1 MPCEGSRSLR
11 VEQITRGAKDGIA
24 AMEGGSEMKSLIMQR
39 TKLPSALLLVLL
51 LHMCLALLLAHSQAA
66 AASGPAQEGKKLFT
80 EKCTACH
87 TIGKGKLIGP
97 DLSGVTARRE
107 ESWLKRQIKEPQRMI
122 AEKDP
127 IVMEL
132 LKESNNVPMVPLGL
146 NDAEVEA
153 VIAYLKSTEQQASV
167 ATGLPSQYMPTV
179 IISIVVLLGLTLI
192 GLRAGTKKVNVG

>member
-1 MPCEGSRSLR
+1 MKRRELR
-11 VEQITRGAKDGIA
+11 PV
-24 AMEGGSEMKSLIMQR
+24 
-39 TKLPSALLLVLL
+39 ALL
-51 LHMCLALLLAHSQAA
+51 HICLGLFLAHLQVAA
-66 AASGPAQEGKKLFT
+66 APASAQEGAKIFS

-97 DLSGVTARRE
+97 DLSGVTTRRE
-107 ESWLKRQIKEPQRMI
+107 ESWLKRQIKEPDRLI

-153 VIAYLKSTEQQASV
+153 VIEYLKSTEQSASV
-167 ATGLPSQYMPTV
+167 AIGLPPQYLPTV
-179 IISIVVLLGLTLI
+179 LMSMVVLIGLTWI
-192 GLRAGTKKVNVG
+192 GLRAGSKKVDVR

>member
-1 MPCEGSRSLR
+1 MLR
-11 VEQITRGAKDGIA
+11 QENHST
-24 AMEGGSEMKSLIMQR
+24 L
-39 TKLPSALLLVLL
+39 LPVSL
-51 LHMCLALLLAHSQAA
+51 LHIFLGLFLAHSQAA
-66 AASGPAQEGKKLFT
+66 AAPASARDGGRLFV

-87 TIGKGKLIGP
+87 TIGKGKLVGP

-107 ESWLKRQIKEPQRMI
+107 ESWLRRQIKEPERLI

-127 IVMEL
+127 IVMVL

-146 NDAEVEA
+146 SDAEVES

-167 ATGLPSQYMPTV
+167 ETGLPPQYMPTV
-179 IISIVVLLGLTLI
+179 LISMVVLIGLTLI